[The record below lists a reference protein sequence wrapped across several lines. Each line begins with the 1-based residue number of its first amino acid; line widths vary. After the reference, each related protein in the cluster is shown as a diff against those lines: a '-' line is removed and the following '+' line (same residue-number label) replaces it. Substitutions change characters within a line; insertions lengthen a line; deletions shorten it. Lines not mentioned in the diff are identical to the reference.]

1 MAFNNFNTLSIIE
14 HHLSFIDI
22 NEDFFTCLFTRR
34 FNIRS
39 NRLEIHLKS
48 LN

>member
-22 NEDFFTCLFTRR
+22 NEDFF
-34 FNIRS
+34 
-39 NRLEIHLKS
+39 HLLVYTQIQYS
-48 LN
+48 LKEA